1 MPSICFKNN
10 PFPGKYL
17 PRETRTHISYFTDS
31 FFNTLLRLRIPS
43 VPRRIVGI
51 DVSPDMIDYC
61 GQQYSVGKD
70 TDKSATDANESEETI
85 FSFEVADAGDPQ
97 TMKEAWRS
105 KFDFLV
111 SFLAMHWISDQ
122 RKILECIHFCLR
134 EGGIALLFFWCPSST
149 EPLFLSKSF
158 LSL

>member
-1 MPSICFKNN
+1 
-10 PFPGKYL
+10 
-17 PRETRTHISYFTDS
+17 
-31 FFNTLLRLRIPS
+31 
-43 VPRRIVGI
+43 
-51 DVSPDMIDYC
+51 MIDYC
-61 GQQYSVGKD
+61 GQQYSVGKESANKD
-70 TDKSATDANESEETI
+70 ANDDKGATDANESEETI
-85 FSFEVADAGDPQ
+85 FSFEMADAGDPQ

-158 LSL
+158 LTL